1 MVASVSLIVPVFN
14 AERTLD
20 QTFESI
26 KCEISESPEI
36 AWEVIAI
43 DDGSTDGSAEV
54 LKSWQSQL
62 PLKTFSLD
70 HTGGPASPR
79 NVGIH
84 EATSEYIFFLDSD
97 DVLMPGG
104 LRTAV
109 RYAIENESDVVLPR
123 LVSLD
128 GRGVPRGMYSKNQ
141 PDVNLVNSR
150 IYWALNP
157 MKLIRRS
164 LLIQNEIEFDTSLS
178 RDEDQPFAFKV
189 YLAAKR
195 ISILADPPV
204 VGVRYSPSGTNLTLR
219 DYSKEELFKYLS
231 VMTQIMDKGVESLST
246 KQFLLIRNWEI
257 EISREFIWK
266 RLALMP
272 RDTWASSLEDLYEF
286 SKKRLVPNMLPRTSI
301 RWRGIVGLI
310 GTASYTDLERLLQ
323 GRKLVLENRSWI
335 SKCRGALVSNWI
347 RLKSTIFLPKNFRD
361 LEI

>member
-1 MVASVSLIVPVFN
+1 MYN
-14 AERTLD
+14 AE
-20 QTFESI
+20 QTIVETFMSI
-26 KCEISESPEI
+26 KSEI
-36 AWEVIAI
+36 AISPYISWEVIAV

-54 LKSWQSQL
+54 LETWMNQL
-62 PLKTFSLD
+62 PLKIFTLD
-70 HTGGPASPR
+70 HSGSPASPR
-79 NVGIH
+79 NFGIQQ
-84 EATSEYIFFLDSD
+84 AASEYLFFLDSD
-97 DVLMPGG
+97 DLLMPRG
-104 LRTAV
+104 LSRAV
-109 RYAIENESDVVLPR
+109 EYATEIGSDVVLPR

-141 PDVNLVNSR
+141 PDVNLQNSR

-164 LLIQNEIEFDTSLS
+164 LLMENEIEFDSSLS
-178 RDEDQPFAFKV
+178 RDEDQPFAFKA
-189 YLAAKR
+189 YLAANK

-231 VMTQIMDKGVESLST
+231 VMMQIMDEGVESRST

-266 RLALMP
+266 RLALIP
-272 RDTWASSLEDLYEF
+272 KESWASSLEDLYEF
-286 SKKRLVPNMLPRTSI
+286 SKERLVPNMLPKTSI

-310 GTASYTDLERLLQ
+310 GSANYPDLVKLIE

-335 SKCRGALVSNWI
+335 GKCRGILISNWI
-347 RLKSTIFLPKNFRD
+347 RYKSTVRLPKSF
-361 LEI
+361 

>member
-14 AERTLD
+14 AEGTLV

-26 KCEISESPEI
+26 KSEISESPEI
-36 AWEVIAI
+36 VWEVIAV

-54 LKSWQSQL
+54 LKSWKSQL
-62 PLKTFSLD
+62 PLKTFALD

-79 NVGIH
+79 NLGIE
-84 EATSEYIFFLDSD
+84 EATGEFVFFLDSD
-97 DVLMPGG
+97 DILMPGG
-104 LRTAV
+104 LTAAIK
-109 RYAIENESDVVLPR
+109 YAYENISDVVLPR

-128 GRGVPRGMYSKNQ
+128 GRGVPRGMYSNNK
-141 PDVNLVNSR
+141 PDINLENSR
-150 IYWALNP
+150 IYWALNS

-164 LLIQNEIEFDTSLS
+164 LLIDNEIKFDKTLS

-189 YLAAKR
+189 YLAAQK

-219 DYSKEELFKYLS
+219 DYSNEELFKYLS
-231 VMTQIMDKGVESLST
+231 VMTQIMDKGVESIST

-272 RDTWASSLEDLYEF
+272 KGSWASSFEDLHEF
-286 SKKRLVPNMLPRTSI
+286 SRERLVPDMLPKTSI

-310 GTASYTDLERLLQ
+310 GTANYTGLEKLVM
-323 GRKLVLENRSWI
+323 GRKLVLQNRSWF
-335 SKCRGALVSNWI
+335 SKSRGVLISNWI
-347 RLKSTIFLPKNFRD
+347 RFKSTIFLPKNF
-361 LEI
+361 